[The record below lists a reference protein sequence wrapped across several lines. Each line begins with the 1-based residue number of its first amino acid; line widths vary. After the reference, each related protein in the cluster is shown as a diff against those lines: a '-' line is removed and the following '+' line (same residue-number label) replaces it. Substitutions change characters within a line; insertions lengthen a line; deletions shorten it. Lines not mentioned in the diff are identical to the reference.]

1 MTVPATPSARADTDE
16 LPEIAPVALT
26 EPVEPVEPEPAEIE
40 LEEAGEPADG
50 ATDTEVTDG
59 IEIVEGMAAS
69 SGLQHPAG
77 LFIAAVLGGAM
88 AYSFD
93 NGSRL
98 ALVAVA
104 VAQGL
109 LIVSWVFGTG
119 LSGRIGALVLGAGT
133 ATAADIVVTHWR
145 SELGPLVGVLGLAMV
160 AQFGHQLL
168 RGRHRVQVV
177 DSLSDISMLLVGTT
191 AVAALIEL
199 RHQVDGPAMTVAVLL
214 CATAALVA
222 GHLIDWIWVPLR
234 FDAEVSRGLLAVV
247 ASVVAGAVVTLFRL
261 RHSVEF
267 TGQRALLL
275 GAGIALVAALFAV
288 GAAFIAHTATLP
300 SGRVARICRPLAS
313 TTLVFALTSPIA
325 YLLCLALRG

>member
-1 MTVPATPSARADTDE
+1 
-16 LPEIAPVALT
+16 
-26 EPVEPVEPEPAEIE
+26 
-40 LEEAGEPADG
+40 
-50 ATDTEVTDG
+50 
-59 IEIVEGMAAS
+59 
-69 SGLQHPAG
+69 
-77 LFIAAVLGGAM
+77 M

-93 NGSRL
+93 HGSRL

-104 VAQGL
+104 VAQTL

-168 RGRHRVQVV
+168 RGRRRAQVV
-177 DSLSDISMLLVGTT
+177 DSLSDIALLLVGTT
-191 AVAALIEL
+191 AFAALIEL
-199 RHQVDGPAMTVAVLL
+199 RHQVDGPAMTIAVLL

-234 FDAEVSRGLLAVV
+234 FDPEVSRGLLAVV
-247 ASVVAGAVVTLFRL
+247 ASVIAGAVVTLVRL
-261 RHSVEF
+261 RNSVEF

-275 GAGIALVAALFAV
+275 GAGIALVTALFAV

-300 SGRVARICRPLAS
+300 SGRVARICRPLAG
-313 TTLVFALTSPIA
+313 TMLVLALTSPIA